1 MSPFI
6 VIYEGVMTM
15 EYMSKEK
22 FEEAE
27 RIEKLRNKMLKYIVY
42 KKRSENEIRQKFSD
56 EDENDVEDA
65 IEYFKELGYIDD
77 YMYIERAIKEFMALK
92 SMSIKEISYK
102 LSQKGI
108 SSSII
113 DDYIVSNKEE
123 LLQYE
128 IDSAKKIISKKM
140 SNSEEQDIKN
150 FLYKK
155 GYMSES
161 VNIAFDE
168 LYN

>member
-1 MSPFI
+1 
-6 VIYEGVMTM
+6 M

-42 KKRSENEIRQKFSD
+42 KKRSENEIRQKFAD
-56 EDENDVEDA
+56 ENENDVEDA
-65 IEYFKELGYIDD
+65 IEYFKELGYISDAK
-77 YMYIERAIKEFMALK
+77 YIERAVKEFMALK
-92 SMSIKEISYK
+92 AMSIKEISYK

-108 SSSII
+108 ASSSI
-113 DDYIVSNKEE
+113 DDYIYANRDT

-128 IDSAKKIISKKM
+128 IESAKKIISKKM
-140 SNSEEQDIKN
+140 NSTEEQDIKN
-150 FLYKK
+150 YLYKK
-155 GYMSES
+155 GFMSES

-168 LYN
+168 IYN